1 VTTAVFDVEANG
13 LKPTL
18 LHCLSVNIDGKKK
31 STTDYDNMRS
41 FFAKATVLIGHNIA
55 RWDIPNVERLLGIK
69 IKAKVVDTLALSWY
83 LEPKRVKHG
92 LAEWGEEFGVPKPPV
107 DDWED
112 QPIEAYLHRCE
123 QDVAINTKLWNRQ
136 WKQLVRLYGSEEA
149 AWRLIDYLEFK
160 MDCAREQEQS
170 RWKLDVEHTTE
181 VRDRLKVE
189 KDLKTIEL
197 AEAMPRLVLTTER
210 SKPPKMYYKGKVNTL
225 NVAGQKWFEL
235 LREHNLLEDYEGVV
249 QEITGYKEPNPGS
262 PDQVKQWLYSFGW
275 VPETFEFKRNKE
287 TGEVRQIPQVNLKM
301 GGGICKSIKKLYPQE
316 PKFKVLEGL
325 SVLTHRISILNG
337 FLNNVDSEGYVQAQV
352 QGLTNTLRFKHR
364 VVVNLPGVDKPYG
377 ADVRGCLVAP
387 EGYEL
392 AGSDES
398 SLEDRTKQH
407 WMWKHDPEYV
417 KEMQVEGYDPHTA
430 LAVFAGEMTKEEEDF
445 FKWFDGLD
453 EGAKAAC
460 SDKEKG
466 IYKKCKAIRKIYK
479 AVNYAC
485 VYGAGGATVARAAGC
500 TLQKGEQL
508 VIAYWKRNWSVKAI
522 AEEQIVKTCL
532 GMKWLFNPLSQFWYA
547 LRHEKDRFSTLNQG
561 TGVYCFDMWVQEV
574 RVGGPTIIG
583 QFHDEIV
590 CLVKPV
596 NRGRLTKHLKD
607 AIVKVNGVLNLNREL
622 DCSVDFG
629 ESYAQIH

>member
-1 VTTAVFDVEANG
+1 MTTAVFDVEADG
-13 LKPTL
+13 LKPTK

-55 RWDIPNVERLLGIK
+55 RWDIPNVERLLGIEIGAK
-69 IKAKVVDTLALSWY
+69 IVDTLALSWY

-112 QPIEAYLHRCE
+112 QPIEVYLHRCE

-136 WKQLVRLYGSEEA
+136 WKQLLKLYGSEEA
-149 AWRLIDYLEFK
+149 VWRFLDYLEFK

-181 VRDRLKVE
+181 VRDRLTVE
-189 KDLKTIEL
+189 KDLKTQEL

-210 SKPPKMYYKGKVNTL
+210 KKPNKMYLKGKVL
-225 NVAGQKWFEL
+225 ALSVAGQKWFEL
-235 LREHNLLEDYEGVV
+235 LREHNLPEDYEGVV

-262 PDQVKQWLYSFGW
+262 SDQVKQWLYSFGW

-377 ADVRGCLVAP
+377 ADIRGCLVAP

-445 FKWFDGLD
+445 FKWYDGLD
-453 EGAKAAC
+453 EEAKAAC
-460 SDKEKG
+460 SDKEKDL
-466 IYKKCKAIRKIYK
+466 YKKCKAIRKVYK

-629 ESYAQIH
+629 LNYSEIH

>member
-1 VTTAVFDVEANG
+1 MTMAVFDVEADG
-13 LKPTL
+13 LKPTK
-18 LHCLSVNIDGKKK
+18 LHCLSVNIDGKKR

-69 IKAKVVDTLALSWY
+69 IRAKIVDTLAISWY

-92 LAEWGEEFGVPKPPV
+92 LAEWGEEFGVLKPPV

-112 QPIEAYLHRCE
+112 QPIEVYLHRCE

-136 WKQLVRLYGSEEA
+136 WKQLLKLYGSEEA
-149 AWRLIDYLEFK
+149 VWRFLDYLEFK
-160 MDCAREQEQS
+160 MDCAREQEEH

-181 VRDRLKVE
+181 VRDRLTAE

-210 SKPPKMYYKGKVNTL
+210 KKPNKMYLKGKVLTL
-225 NVAGQKWFEL
+225 SVAGQKWFEL
-235 LREHNLLEDYEGVV
+235 LREHNLPEDYEGVV

-262 PDQVKQWLYSFGW
+262 SDQVKQWLYSFGW

-316 PKFKVLEGL
+316 PKLQVLEGL

-377 ADVRGCLVAP
+377 ADIRGCLVAP

-392 AGSDES
+392 AGSDMS

-407 WMWKHDPEYV
+407 WMWKHDPDYV
-417 KEMQVEGYDPHTA
+417 REMMTPDFDPHLD
-430 LAVFAGEMTKEEEDF
+430 LAQFAGELTALQVAMHKAEEENH
-445 FKWFDGLD
+445 
-453 EGAKAAC
+453 GAVRKVY
-460 SDKEKG
+460 KG
-466 IYKKCKAIRKIYK
+466 
-479 AVNYAC
+479 VNYAC
-485 VYGAGGATVARAAGC
+485 VYGAGAATVARTAGC
-500 TLQKGEQL
+500 SLAKGEQL
-508 VIAYWKRNWSVKAI
+508 VTSYWKRNWSVKAI
-522 AEEQIVKTCL
+522 AEECEVKTCL

-561 TGVYCFDMWVQEV
+561 TGVYCFDMWVKEV
-574 RVGGPTIIG
+574 KVGGPKIIG

-596 NRGRLTKHLKD
+596 NRGRLTKHLKA

-629 ESYAQIH
+629 LSYAEIH